1 MFTVRNAEVSKSHTL
16 MITIYVPIYRTLMQ
30 AISNLPN
37 LNSLKT
43 GHHKP
48 PRLHRRFRSSPISSI
63 LSIAGILLLDMRWS
77 EQICKIAARMA
88 RAPFGLHHPPNF
100 TFDHAYKKYELD
112 KIITTEISISPPWLI
127 AMNINLEL
135 HQFPK

>member
-1 MFTVRNAEVSKSHTL
+1 